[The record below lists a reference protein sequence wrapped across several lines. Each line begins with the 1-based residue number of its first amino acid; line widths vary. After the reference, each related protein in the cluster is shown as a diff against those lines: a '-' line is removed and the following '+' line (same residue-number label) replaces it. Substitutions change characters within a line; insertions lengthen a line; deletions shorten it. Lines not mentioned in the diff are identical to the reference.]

1 MQTLRAN
8 IDLMKDGQINKEL
21 VFNEAMIKI
30 DSLIN
35 LTISDFVNEG
45 DLETDDNFIISN
57 GVNKN
62 KISYINVNSIS
73 RQYFTPCN
81 MMMVF
86 IIKKNSFYIF
96 NNQNWERLLFQKN
109 KEYIGIKDDFAIDE
123 NSDNFLSI
131 YLEGDSNISLKNI
144 DFNEITIIIKQNCNH
159 IFDINWSDN
168 ILWPQKG
175 IYQTN
180 RRNNTIDILKFYKL
194 SGEFNYLASFE
205 TNYEYSR

>member
-21 VFNEAMIKI
+21 IFNEAMIKI

-45 DLETDDNFIISN
+45 DVETDDNFIISN

-175 IYQTN
+175 IYQSN

>member
-123 NSDNFLSI
+123 NSDSFLSI

>member
-62 KISYINVNSIS
+62 KISYINVNSVS

-123 NSDNFLSI
+123 NSDSFLSI

>member
-123 NSDNFLSI
+123 NSDSFLSI

-180 RRNNTIDILKFYKL
+180 RRNNTIDFLKFYKL